1 MASSSSSPAAQVRRR
16 FWEQAECHC
25 CARTREVRDVLP
37 DAENIEE
44 DSRSPAEMEG
54 CPEPRMAQRRKRAR
68 RARRSGGGAHVSGWE
83 LVRKLLWRTRPKPER
98 ARHKAIES

>member
-25 CARTREVRDVLP
+25 CARTRQVRDVLP

-54 CPEPRMAQRRKRAR
+54 CPEPRMA
-68 RARRSGGGAHVSGWE
+68 
-83 LVRKLLWRTRPKPER
+83 
-98 ARHKAIES
+98 